1 LQRLAMI
8 LIGTGYGLVGL
19 IAAAGWFVASS
30 PRLNV
35 GEVMGSVL
43 LLGSA
48 GVLAEC
54 ALLAG
59 SAIGTFVVVARRP
72 VRRVGLVLTLLA
84 GWIGCAVLGWLLWG
98 FWTS

>member
-1 LQRLAMI
+1 MKRLAMI
-8 LIGTGYGLVGL
+8 LIWTGFGLVGL
-19 IAAAGWFVASS
+19 IAAAGRLVASS
-30 PRLNV
+30 SRLDV

-43 LLGSA
+43 VLGSA

-59 SAIGTFVVVARRP
+59 SAIGTFVLVARRP

-84 GWIGCAVLGWLLWG
+84 GWIGFAVLGWLLWG

>member
-1 LQRLAMI
+1 MI
-8 LIGTGYGLVGL
+8 LIWTGYGLVGV
-19 IAAAGWFVASS
+19 IAVAGRLVASS

-35 GEVMGSVL
+35 GEVVGSIF

-59 SAIGTFVVVARRP
+59 SAIGTFVLVARRP
-72 VRRVGLVLTLLA
+72 ARRVGLVLTLLA
-84 GWIGCAVLGWLLWG
+84 GWIGFAVLGWLLWG
-98 FWTS
+98 FWTT